1 MNSITF
7 SDQVLFTVASTALEI
22 DATPEYEL
30 DPGYL
35 RIYSDNIDGVVDILH
50 DNGIF
55 NFQVNRMIDDEHD
68 QFLTDAEADGDALKS
83 AGFGTDEDYGYYGT
97 DE

>member
-7 SDQVLFTVASTALEI
+7 ADQVLFTIAATTLEL
-22 DATPEYEL
+22 DATPEYDL

-55 NFQVNRMIDDEHD
+55 NFQVSRMIDDEHD
-68 QFLTDAEADGDALKS
+68 QFRTDAEADGDALKS
-83 AGFGTDEDYGYYGT
+83 AGFGTDEDYGYYGN